1 MCYTENGFGISS
13 DNIPAVVESSDDFS
27 SMIST
32 EEKVPERP
40 RATRFSWA
48 LAAMTDR
55 RRALKGVDV
64 VGRLAA
70 IHRKYDPDGHR
81 AMTRLLRAYNK

>member
-1 MCYTENGFGISS
+1 M
-13 DNIPAVVESSDDFS
+13 DKKKVL
-27 SMIST
+27 
-32 EEKVPERP
+32 EKSKVSH
-40 RATRFSWA
+40 FSWT

-55 RRALKGVDV
+55 HRALKGVDV

-81 AMTRLLRAYNK
+81 AMARLLKSYNENT